1 MKVLL
6 RADASPTQG
15 TGHVMRCLTLAEA
28 LRRAGHEVRVATN
41 HSGVDWLENLISRQ
55 DVSVERVPQH
65 SLSSDLIAAFRPDW
79 LVVDSYEID
88 AALISQARA
97 STKVLAIVD
106 GDDRS
111 IDADVYVDH
120 NIGAE
125 KLAWPDSVRPRLLAG
140 SRYALIRQAVLDVRR
155 NAPWE
160 LATDVPHVVAV
171 MGGSDPT
178 GMIVPVASALAR
190 ASTSLSATIVCAP
203 AWRTR
208 VDAIVAGH
216 TGLHVVPPTNDLP
229 ALLGTADIAVSAA
242 GTSSWEL
249 CTLGIPSVLVEVVDN
264 QTEGLRAMTAQ
275 GLVIGISPRLM
286 TSTELEVSLRESLDS
301 LCTDAGKRRELSQ
314 RCLDEF
320 DGRGAERV
328 VTAMERA
335 TSDTAQS

>member
-1 MKVLL
+1 LDAFKLTPDVISEKVIERIGEGEPPAISNAPFTPRSKKVLELGL
-6 RADASPTQG
+6 R
-15 TGHVMRCLTLAEA
+15 EA
-28 LRRAGHEVRVATN
+28 LQLGRSYIGTEHLLLGLSRSEGIAEKALAGLHVRPE
-41 HSGVDWLENLISRQ
+41 DI
-55 DVSVERVPQH
+55 
-65 SLSSDLIAAFRPDW
+65 RP
-79 LVVDSYEID
+79 
-88 AALISQARA
+88 
-97 STKVLAIVD
+97 KVLAIVD

-178 GMIVPVASALAR
+178 GMIVPVASALAG
-190 ASTSLSATIVCAP
+190 ASTPLSATIVCAP
-203 AWRTR
+203 AWRTQ

-286 TSTELEVSLRESLDS
+286 TSPELEVTLRESLDS

-328 VTAMERA
+328 VTAMEQA
-335 TSDTAQS
+335 TSDAAPS